1 MFIRALFIPMRSR
14 LSTAC
19 IVSLFLQPVLVVLGN
34 IDLSGDRF
42 IIVASTASTAV
53 SNRHDLELAM
63 ERVLDFPYQ
72 NVSEHAKFDWK
83 VGTYFTGVMEAYAAT
98 GNPKFYQASKQ
109 WSEDRKWK
117 IRGTPLF
124 ADNLC
129 LGQTYAELYLI
140 DKNPEM
146 IRDLKLKLEPYFSR
160 DKIIKKEFYTKW
172 SETERAFT
180 GRNVWWWIDS
190 LYMAPPLFAQM
201 YQATG
206 EQRYLDLLHTFYWD
220 VVDYLYDR
228 DEQLLFRDMGY
239 FNAKTPKGKKVF
251 WSRGNGWV
259 YGGLVHILDALPD
272 KDARRGDYLR
282 LYREL
287 TESIIKYQAAD
298 GLWRTS
304 LNEPEWFPAKESSAS
319 SFFCYGLLAGINR
332 GWLSR
337 EQHLGP
343 ALNAWSGL
351 QGCLNEKGWMGHA
364 QIEAEH
370 PGLAIADAYIDY
382 TQGAYLLAAAELYKL
397 NLHGEPSAK
406 SVASPFPSVS
416 TAASTAVGVIKK

>member
-1 MFIRALFIPMRSR
+1 MRPR
-14 LSTAC
+14 VFTAG
-19 IVSLFLQPVLVVLGN
+19 IVSLFLQSVLVALGN
-34 IDLSGDRF
+34 SDPSGDRAA
-42 IIVASTASTAV
+42 IVGSAASTV
-53 SNRHDLELAM
+53 VGKRHDLELAM

-83 VGTYFTGVMEAYAAT
+83 VGTYFTGVMDAYAAT
-98 GNPKFYQASKQ
+98 GNPKFYQAAKQ

-129 LGQTYAELYLI
+129 LGQTYAGLYLI

-172 SETERAFT
+172 SEPERAFT

-228 DEQLLFRDMGY
+228 DEKLLFRDLGY
-239 FNAKTPKGKKVF
+239 LNAKTPKGKKVF

-259 YGGLVHILDALPD
+259 YGGLVHILDALPE

-337 EQHLGP
+337 EQYLAP
-343 ALNAWSGL
+343 ALRAWSGL
-351 QGCLNEKGWMGHA
+351 QGCLDTHGWMGHA

-370 PGLAIADAYIDY
+370 PGPAIAAAYIDY

-406 SVASPFPSVS
+406 SVASLFPSAS
-416 TAASTAVGVIKK
+416 TAAPTAIGVIKK

>member
-1 MFIRALFIPMRSR
+1 MA
-14 LSTAC
+14 
-19 IVSLFLQPVLVVLGN
+19 VVGKRN
-34 IDLSGDRF
+34 
-42 IIVASTASTAV
+42 
-53 SNRHDLELAM
+53 DLELAM

-72 NVSEHAKFDWK
+72 NVSTHAKFDWK
-83 VGTYFTGVMEAYAAT
+83 VGTYFTGVLEAYAAT
-98 GNPKFYQASKQ
+98 GNPKFYQAAKQ
-109 WSEDRKWK
+109 WSEDRKWM

-129 LGQTYAELYLI
+129 LGQTYVSLYLI

-172 SETERAFT
+172 TETERAFT
-180 GRNVWWWIDS
+180 GRNVWWWIDA

-206 EQRYLDLLHTFYWD
+206 EQRYLDQMHAFYWD

-228 DEQLLFRDMGY
+228 DEKLLFRDLEY
-239 FNAKTPKGKKVF
+239 LNAKTPKGKKVF

-259 YGGLVHILDALPD
+259 YGGLVHILDALPE
-272 KDARRGDYLR
+272 KDPRRGDYLR

-287 TESIIKYQAAD
+287 TESILKYQAAD

-304 LNEPEWFPAKESSAS
+304 LNEPEWLPAKESSGS

-343 ALNAWSGL
+343 ALKAWSGL

-364 QIEAEH
+364 QIEAER
-370 PGLAIADAYIDY
+370 PGPAVADEYIDY

-397 NLHGEPSAK
+397 NVHGEPLAK
-406 SVASPFPSVS
+406 E
-416 TAASTAVGVIKK
+416 GMKK